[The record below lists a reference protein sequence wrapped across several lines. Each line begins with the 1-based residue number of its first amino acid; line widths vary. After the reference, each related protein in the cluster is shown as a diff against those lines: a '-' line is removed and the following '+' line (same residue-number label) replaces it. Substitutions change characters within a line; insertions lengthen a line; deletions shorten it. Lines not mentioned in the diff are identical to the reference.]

1 MPCSITK
8 VALDCILPASKL
20 RIGLLPLIPFR
31 LQPCGISWQACTKKL
46 LLSLID
52 VLTNLAKNA
61 KNEDEIMIEISSPQQ
76 PVETKIITR
85 KRLLTNVTMSR
96 WSLPTILVFQALL
109 CWILLKN
116 TAFEDEALYI
126 YAGEQIW
133 QHWLH
138 GLPLLENY
146 SYFISGNPYV
156 YPIIAGPLDML
167 GGLELVR
174 SFSLACML
182 IVTSCGYYVTKQLF
196 DQKSAIFAAI
206 FFVCQGPVLFLS
218 RLATYDSLCLCLVAI
233 GMALA
238 VNASLAQRPWR
249 ALGIG
254 PFLVLAFFAK
264 YAALLSLAV
273 VGTLGAIVVIR
284 FDPSMLHA
292 LVASTTDRIVNQ
304 EYSRLSLAEH
314 VVQMVGLSYAVG
326 LAGLVFARK
335 KHLLIALV
343 LLGSALLIPA
353 YHIYKAELI
362 SVDKHLGYSMFF
374 VMPVAGYALA
384 SLSGFRRAF
393 SPGRY
398 WLSGVAICLILF
410 LVGIGEAQSM
420 YSDWPP
426 ATQLTYVFKTQVR
439 SATGRYLTEQFEILR
454 YYLADD
460 TYTCQWT
467 GPYFFEYTDKQGHY
481 YIGNEAY
488 VKAINDG
495 YFDLIELNY
504 GNTIQTD
511 LLIAQA
517 IEHSKKYDLIQQ
529 IPNRDSYGTGYF
541 FIWRKR

>member
-8 VALDCILPASKL
+8 GALDCILPASKL
-20 RIGLLPLIPFR
+20 RIGLLPLILFSW
-31 LQPCGISWQACTKKL
+31 QPCGISWQACTKKL

-61 KNEDEIMIEISSPQQ
+61 KCKGEIMIEISSPQQ

-96 WSLPTILVFQALL
+96 WALPTILVFQALL

-174 SFSLACML
+174 SFSLVCML

-264 YAALLSLAV
+264 YAALLFIPPVLATLALCTLLRWGWISMLVRGTLGVLSLAV

-304 EYSRLSLAEH
+304 E
-314 VVQMVGLSYAVG
+314 
-326 LAGLVFARK
+326 
-335 KHLLIALV
+335 
-343 LLGSALLIPA
+343 
-353 YHIYKAELI
+353 
-362 SVDKHLGYSMFF
+362 
-374 VMPVAGYALA
+374 
-384 SLSGFRRAF
+384 
-393 SPGRY
+393 
-398 WLSGVAICLILF
+398 
-410 LVGIGEAQSM
+410 
-420 YSDWPP
+420 
-426 ATQLTYVFKTQVR
+426 R
-439 SATGRYLTEQFEILR
+439 SATARYLTEQFEILR

-460 TYTCQWT
+460 TYTWQWT

-495 YFDLIELNY
+495 YFDLIELDY

-511 LLIAQA
+511 ILIAQA